1 MKVAIKHDIVL
12 KNGKPNAAIIPYK
25 DFQKLVKLI
34 ESISKKQTPKKLKIN
49 SDEDELLILKRRKK
63 EKSIPME
70 TFFKK
75 LENA

>member
-25 DFQKLVKLI
+25 DFQYIVKLI
-34 ESISKKQTPKKLKIN
+34 QSIPEKPIVRKTKKN
-49 SDEDELLILKRRKK
+49 SPDKELEILKRRKK
-63 EKSIPME
+63 EKSVPMDV
-70 TFFKK
+70 FFKK

>member
-25 DFQKLVKLI
+25 DFQYIVKLI
-34 ESISKKQTPKKLKIN
+34 QSIPEKPVVKKIKKISTDK
-49 SDEDELLILKRRKK
+49 ELEILKRRKK
-63 EKSIPME
+63 EKSVPMDV
-70 TFFKK
+70 FFKK

>member
-25 DFQKLVKLI
+25 DFQYIVKLI
-34 ESISKKQTPKKLKIN
+34 QSIPEKPVVRKQNKVPLGK
-49 SDEDELLILKRRKK
+49 ELEILKRRKK
-63 EKSIPME
+63 EKSIPMD

>member
-25 DFQKLVKLI
+25 DFQYIAKLI
-34 ESISKKQTPKKLKIN
+34 QSFPEKPVVKKTKKVSADK
-49 SDEDELLILKRRKK
+49 ELEILKRRKK
-63 EKSIPME
+63 EKSIPMDA
-70 TFFKK
+70 FFKK